1 MIDKKLCF
9 KSVNVA
15 VIRQCNWL
23 FTELFWKK
31 MKVSAGVNVPAAQ
44 CTEEMVTMLGSDN
57 ERMELM
63 IQMNQGSMKL
73 VNCIVVVQI
82 SS

>member
-23 FTELFWKK
+23 FTELFWKR
-31 MKVSAGVNVPAAQ
+31 MKVCAVVNVPAAQ
-44 CTEEMVTMLGSDN
+44 CTEEMVTMPGIKG
-57 ERMELM
+57 ERM
-63 IQMNQGSMKL
+63 
-73 VNCIVVVQI
+73 
-82 SS
+82 